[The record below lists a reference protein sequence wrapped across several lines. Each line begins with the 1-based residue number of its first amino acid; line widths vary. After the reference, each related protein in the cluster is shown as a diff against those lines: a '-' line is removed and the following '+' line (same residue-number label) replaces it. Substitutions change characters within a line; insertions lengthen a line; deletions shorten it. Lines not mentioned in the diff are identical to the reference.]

1 MLEIIVNVLEFI
13 LVLDII
19 VNVLENIWT
28 FDDIAA
34 YSELFVIHI

>member
-1 MLEIIVNVLEFI
+1 MLE
-13 LVLDII
+13 II